1 MRHRWMCAPMIALC
15 LLLPSCGGET
25 GNEAEQ
31 LALDIRTEYLA
42 MQSCAAHV
50 ELTADYGQRVYTYGL
65 DLSYV
70 REEEMT
76 LTITEPEHIAGSMAH
91 IREGETTLEYEG
103 VRVETGP
110 LNEAGLS
117 PMNALPVL
125 LTGIQEGFLA
135 ESVLEGGGE
144 EPETLHITIRDPEAE
159 AGSGTERQIWFD
171 LATHAM
177 LRGEISQDGFTV
189 VQCVLSGFSMT

>member
-76 LTITEPEHIAGSMAH
+76 LTITKPEHIAGIMAH

-159 AGSGTERQIWFD
+159 AGSGTELQIWFD

>member
-159 AGSGTERQIWFD
+159 AGSGTELQIWFD

>member
-31 LALDIRTEYLA
+31 LALEIRTEYLA
-42 MQSCAAHV
+42 MQSCSAHV
-50 ELTADYGQRVYTYGL
+50 ELTADYSQRVYTYGL
-65 DLSYV
+65 DLSYE
-70 REEEMT
+70 REGEMT
-76 LTITEPEHIAGSMAH
+76 LAITGPEHIAGITAH
-91 IREGETTLEYEG
+91 IRAGETALEYEG

-117 PMNALPVL
+117 SMNALPAL
-125 LTGIQEGFLA
+125 LTGVQEGFLA

-159 AGSGTERQIWFD
+159 AGSGTELQVWFD
-171 LATHAM
+171 RETHAM
-177 LRGEISQDGFTV
+177 LRGEISQDGFMV
-189 VQCVLSGFSMT
+189 IQCVLSEFSMV

>member
-76 LTITEPEHIAGSMAH
+76 LTITEPEHIAGIMAH
-91 IREGETTLEYEG
+91 IWEGETTLEYEG

-159 AGSGTERQIWFD
+159 AGSGTELQIWFD